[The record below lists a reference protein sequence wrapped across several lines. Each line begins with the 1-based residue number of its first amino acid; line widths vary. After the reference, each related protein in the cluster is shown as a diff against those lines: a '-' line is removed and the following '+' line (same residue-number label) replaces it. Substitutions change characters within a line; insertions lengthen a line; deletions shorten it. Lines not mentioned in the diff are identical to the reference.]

1 MKSRELWGG
10 AEQVP
15 GEVSLQEGFPSWE
28 SGERMSGIGVGRKRG
43 GALRES
49 SGREWTPSRTG
60 ESPGEP
66 G

>member
-1 MKSRELWGG
+1 M
-10 AEQVP
+10 P